1 MLNMGLE
8 HLQILVYMGT
18 PATNPPQMLTDK
30 DAVIGQWAKDRL
42 PSKRYQDIGILK
54 WGENSSNYSPPKPV
68 CETKTSRAIKR

>member
-42 PSKRYQDIGILK
+42 PSKRY
-54 WGENSSNYSPPKPV
+54 
-68 CETKTSRAIKR
+68 